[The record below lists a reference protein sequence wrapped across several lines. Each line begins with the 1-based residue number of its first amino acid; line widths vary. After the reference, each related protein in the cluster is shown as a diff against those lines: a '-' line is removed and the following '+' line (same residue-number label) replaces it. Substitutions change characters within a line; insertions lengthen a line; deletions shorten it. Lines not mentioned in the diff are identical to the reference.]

1 MRYLMRRSLVIFN
14 ISTEFTR
21 EEIFHSRMCSGESDE
36 FFLSV
41 DDGSSQG
48 GNDGVEAA
56 IIMAIVRCD
65 DVGVGGNVAREDFDA
80 LMLEMGNVVGFVGE
94 CVSGS
99 EDCDGAEVVF
109 VGEDGVG
116 DVSSDE
122 SRGSEDE
129 NVLVGHNRSESRN
142 CCWFGV

>member
-1 MRYLMRRSLVIFN
+1 
-14 ISTEFTR
+14 
-21 EEIFHSRMCSGESDE
+21 MCSGEFDE
-36 FFLSV
+36 FFLFV

-48 GNDGVEAA
+48 GNDSVEAA
-56 IIMAIVRCD
+56 SMAIVRCG

-80 LMLEMGNVVGFVGE
+80 LMLEMGDVVGFVGE
-94 CVSGS
+94 CVSGG

-116 DVSSDE
+116 DVCSDE

-129 NVLVGHNRSESRN
+129 NVLVGHN
-142 CCWFGV
+142 

>member
-1 MRYLMRRSLVIFN
+1 
-14 ISTEFTR
+14 
-21 EEIFHSRMCSGESDE
+21 MCSGESDE
-36 FFLSV
+36 FFLCV

-56 IIMAIVRCD
+56 ICPIMAIVRCG

-80 LMLEMGNVVGFVGE
+80 LMLEMGDVVGFVGE

-99 EDCDGAEVVF
+99 EDCDGAEVMF

-116 DVSSDE
+116 DVCSDE

-129 NVLVGHNRSESRN
+129 NVLVGHN
-142 CCWFGV
+142 

>member
-1 MRYLMRRSLVIFN
+1 
-14 ISTEFTR
+14 
-21 EEIFHSRMCSGESDE
+21 MCSGESDE
-36 FFLSV
+36 FFLCV
-41 DDGSSQG
+41 NDGSSQG

-56 IIMAIVRCD
+56 IIIMAIVRCG

-109 VGEDGVG
+109 VSEDGVG
-116 DVSSDE
+116 DVCSDE

-129 NVLVGHNRSESRN
+129 NVLVGHIEARVVTVVGLAFRRRFYEYEFTRLLSRN
-142 CCWFGV
+142 RRIGVLGVD

>member
-1 MRYLMRRSLVIFN
+1 
-14 ISTEFTR
+14 
-21 EEIFHSRMCSGESDE
+21 MCSGESDE

-56 IIMAIVRCD
+56 ICPIIIMAIVRCG

-80 LMLEMGNVVGFVGE
+80 LMLEMGDAVGFVEE
-94 CVSGS
+94 CVSGG

-109 VGEDGVG
+109 VAEDGVG
-116 DVSSDE
+116 DVCSDE
-122 SRGSEDE
+122 SRGSENE
-129 NVLVGHNRSESRN
+129 NVLVGHN
-142 CCWFGV
+142 